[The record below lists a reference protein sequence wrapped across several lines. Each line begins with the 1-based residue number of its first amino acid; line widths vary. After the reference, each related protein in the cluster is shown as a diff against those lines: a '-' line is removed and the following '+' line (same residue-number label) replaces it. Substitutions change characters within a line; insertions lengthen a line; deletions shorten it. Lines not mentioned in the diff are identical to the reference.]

1 MQYIPI
7 KVSEKDGKEIYTV
20 PAIPLKNSNRTVVQ
34 KIPHPLGT
42 DAITYSTLDEAK
54 DAVTRAGFSY
64 MLPNGQKGTN
74 ATVKQKVVQHG
85 TNYEEIVLDT
95 IKDKINSSNTSVCAA
110 AILAIAQFPSEETFD
125 ILFEKIGEDN
135 DQIRKNAISGICRYG
150 QIMSE
155 RIINALKSPN
165 WVTRNSALNC
175 IVNLTEAEN
184 VDISQFI
191 IPVSETC
198 NDINTIVQAN
208 ALSTLAKVYQ
218 QYKKNS

>member
-7 KVSEKDGKEIYTV
+7 KCEIKNDKEIYTV
-20 PAIPLKNSNRTVVQ
+20 PAIPLKNSKKTLVQ

-42 DAITYSTLDEAK
+42 DTIIYAALEEAK
-54 DAVTRAGFSY
+54 EAVTRAGFSY
-64 MLPNGQKGTN
+64 ILPNGQKGTK

-95 IKDKINSSNTSVCAA
+95 IKDKIDSGNSSVCAA
-110 AILAIAQFPSEETFD
+110 AILAISQFPSEETFD
-125 ILFEKIGEDN
+125 ILFNKLGEEN
-135 DQIRKNAISGICRYG
+135 DQIRKNAIAGICRYG

-155 RIINALKSPN
+155 RIIEALKSSN
-165 WVTRNSALNC
+165 WVTRNSALTC
-175 IVNLTEAEN
+175 ISDLADSEN
-184 VDISQFI
+184 IEISQFI
-191 IPVSETC
+191 IPLSETC
-198 NDINTIVQAN
+198 NDSNTIVQAN